1 MRKKYRFLKV
11 KKSLLELENNFIG
24 LKDGALKDREL
35 EIKKEIAELFF
46 KPIIVSYIYQNQL
59 FG

>member
-46 KPIIVSYIYQNQL
+46 KPITVSYIYQNQL